1 RNRPQLLL
9 LHRWFLHCVASCKCT
24 SCKKS
29 HCSCCPTGCTKCA
42 QGCICKETL
51 DNCSGCA

>member
-1 RNRPQLLL
+1 LDAERCTCVSGTESQHHLTSLDPV
-9 LHRWFLHCVASCKCT
+9 RW
-24 SCKKS
+24 KS